1 MLSESGF
8 LMAEDENCLKS
19 SRKGIISL
27 NLKYLSCALLI
38 SFFLSMGFYGDTSA
52 VQSINWR
59 SYEEGLVVSKAEKKK
74 VFLHFYAD
82 WCVFCG
88 KMAKETFQNPAVV
101 SYLNNHFIPVR
112 VDTDKDPA
120 TAMKYGVQG
129 LPSTWFLTEMGEA
142 IGTVPGF
149 IPPETLLAML
159 KEVNGIDTGG

>member
-8 LMAEDENCLKS
+8 LLTEDESCLKF

-27 NLKYLSCALLI
+27 NLKYLSCALLVA
-38 SFFLSMGFYGDTSA
+38 FFLSMGFYGDTSA
-52 VQSINWR
+52 VETINWR

-82 WCVFCG
+82 WCVFCA

-112 VDTDKDPA
+112 VDTDKEPA

-142 IGTVPGF
+142 IGQSADFQF
-149 IPPETLLAML
+149 IPERKRELFLYWKL
-159 KEVNGIDTGG
+159 

>member
-1 MLSESGF
+1 MNTGDANGS
-8 LMAEDENCLKS
+8 KS

-38 SFFLSMGFYGDTSA
+38 AFFLSMGFYGDTSA
-52 VQSINWR
+52 VETINWR
-59 SYEEGLVVSKAEKKK
+59 SYEEGLVVSKSEKKK

-82 WCVFCG
+82 WCVFCA

-101 SYLNNHFIPVR
+101 FYLNNNFIPVR
-112 VDTDKDPA
+112 VDTDKEPA
-120 TAMKYGVQG
+120 TAMKYGVTG

-149 IPPETLLAML
+149 IPPEPLLAML

>member
-1 MLSESGF
+1 MT
-8 LMAEDENCLKS
+8 EDENCLKS

-82 WCVFCG
+82 WCVFCR

>member
-8 LMAEDENCLKS
+8 LMTEDANGSKS

-27 NLKYLSCALLI
+27 NLKYLSCALLVA
-38 SFFLSMGFYGDTSA
+38 FFLLMGFYGDTSA
-52 VQSINWR
+52 VETINWR
-59 SYEEGLVVSKAEKKK
+59 SYEEGLVVGKAEKKK

-82 WCVFCG
+82 WCVFCA

-112 VDTDKDPA
+112 VDTDKQPT

-149 IPPETLLAML
+149 IPPEPLLAML
-159 KEVNGIDTGG
+159 KEVNGINTGG